1 MEEQMAIISELEE
14 TIEMVSRYSARVD
27 NRTRKLERKVVDLTE
42 ELEKLQNLMERLV
55 DRDNFRVNN
64 ILKKKIYEK
73 IGTKN
78 NFEPDSRRIVN
89 TFLGENVMQKKRTL
103 KQRRSTKG
111 ISKKR

>member
-1 MEEQMAIISELEE
+1 MEEQMNIISELEE

-64 ILKKKIYEK
+64 ILKKKY
-73 IGTKN
+73 TK
-78 NFEPDSRRIVN
+78 R
-89 TFLGENVMQKKRTL
+89 
-103 KQRRSTKG
+103 
-111 ISKKR
+111 